1 MSQEQLSGGL
11 STGSNPSDRPR
22 ADNGAA
28 EQQDA
33 ALETYS
39 YLCGTALVLIGL
51 VLFRRGLFPWAMFPV
66 GAGLLGLFF
75 RWRIAPALVIGIT
88 GSCIVYAEPGGPIF
102 RGQTQRLSAGVVDLP
117 TWILC
122 SALLAYVIGHY
133 RLQALSGKL
142 FPADRR
148 LPKTAGGKDLRL
160 SNQARSF
167 HLDRP
172 LPKATAGKN
181 PVDRP
186 RLARTVDA
194 GEVSWLIFTI
204 PCLTFAALIVL
215 RVLPAAQ
222 SELTVFANASW
233 LTLILLWVV
242 GFGVLVANGV
252 IVYLS
257 LHHLR
262 MTEARVYLQDLLWL
276 ELRRDLRRLN
286 RWVVWSRLRKE
297 P

>member
-1 MSQEQLSGGL
+1 LNQQPSSKAA
-11 STGSNPSDRPR
+11 STGPIPGGPH
-22 ADNGAA
+22 ADSGTAK
-28 EQQDA
+28 QQET

-39 YLCGTALVLIGL
+39 YVCGTALVLIGL

-88 GSCIVYAEPGGPIF
+88 GSCIVYAEPGGQFI
-102 RGQTQRLSAGVVDLP
+102 RGQTQRLAAGVVDLQ

-122 SALLAYVIGHY
+122 SALLAYVIGHF
-133 RLQALSGKL
+133 RLQALSGTI
-142 FPADRR
+142 FPGDRR
-148 LPKTAGGKDLRL
+148 LPKKTGSADLRL

-167 HLDRP
+167 HLERP
-172 LPKATAGKN
+172 MPKTTAGKN
-181 PVDRP
+181 SVERP
-186 RLARTVDA
+186 RLGRTVDG
-194 GEVSWLIFTI
+194 GEISGLVFTI
-204 PCLTFAALIVL
+204 PCVSFAGLLVL
-215 RVLPAAQ
+215 RLLPAAQ
-222 SELTVFANASW
+222 SELGFFANASW
-233 LTLILLWVV
+233 STLVLLWIV
-242 GFGVLVANGV
+242 GLGVLVVNGV

-262 MTEARVYLQDLLWL
+262 MTEARVYFQDLLWL